1 VGNNITYAYTDRKV
15 INSTGDGFVLG
26 NELSAIRYS
35 NAAPIFKPYK
45 ADGTYYNTSTE
56 LGDPTIFGDGNANPL
71 ALIDA
76 TDWTVKRS
84 RIFGNIY
91 AVATIFDA
99 INIKTNL
106 GGDFTFENEKKFKL
120 KLSEAI
126 YNPTSLQKAGYLAET

>member
-1 VGNNITYAYTDRKV
+1 
-15 INSTGDGFVLG
+15 
-26 NELSAIRYS
+26 
-35 NAAPIFKPYK
+35 
-45 ADGTYYNTSTE
+45 
-56 LGDPTIFGDGNANPL
+56 
-71 ALIDA
+71 
-76 TDWTVKRS
+76 VKRS

-126 YNPTSLQKAGYLAET
+126 YNPTSLTEGRVFSRNLIWTNTADFQKRYGNHRIAGVIGMEAIQNQDNYLGRPSIIFLEQIHFLEILTIV